1 MRITVGKKKPTTLRK
16 NILKELYIAQ
26 ISSESEL
33 LKWWVV
39 KKTNPE
45 TGCVEK
51 QFIKL
56 NVLCAIDT

>member
-1 MRITVGKKKPTTLRK
+1 MRITVGKKTPQPLEK

-39 KKTNPE
+39 KKPIQKQAVLKSSLLNLMF
-45 TGCVEK
+45 CV
-51 QFIKL
+51 Q
-56 NVLCAIDT
+56 